1 MKTTLILSLL
11 ILSIA
16 VNAQIVNIP
25 DPHFKNALLN
35 HDNFGGEIIDTNGDG
50 EIQVSEAEA
59 IIDLIVGDPF
69 LSGQIEDMT
78 GIEAFIN
85 IKSLLCF
92 RNKITSLNLSQ
103 NTALEYL
110 SCGEN
115 RIQSLDLTNNI
126 NLITLDCFSNFLT
139 ELNVSQNIAL
149 QNIRCYENNLSN
161 IDLTNNENLSVFI
174 GNNNNFSNLDLT
186 NNNQL
191 IGLNCENNRL
201 NHLNIQ
207 NNNNENFY
215 YFNSKNNPD
224 LTCIFVDD
232 SEYSEGASSWYK
244 DPESTYVETQEEC
257 DALGFDEKLLKN
269 INIFPNPAQNVLNIE
284 LPDLYFEELYLAIKD
299 VAGKTIAIH
308 QLKTDFTLDVSQLPS
323 GIYFLNI
330 YNNQNKRLTKKLVK
344 L

>member
-35 HDNFGGEIIDTNGDG
+35 HDNFGGEIIDINGDG

-174 GNNNNFSNLDLT
+174 GDNNNFSNLDLT

-257 DALGFDEKLLKN
+257 DALGFEDMSYKQ
-269 INIFPNPAQNVLNIE
+269 INIYPNPVKSTLNIE
-284 LPDLYFEELYLAIKD
+284 LSDQDSEEFYGEIVD
-299 VAGKTIAIH
+299 ITGKTITTH
-308 QLKTDFTLDVSQLPS
+308 LLKTNTSIDVSYLSP
-323 GIYFLNI
+323 GIYFLSI
-330 YNNQNKRLTKKLVK
+330 RDNQNKLLTKKLVK